1 MKKMKISLAFLALSL
16 IALLSISSVKA
27 TLDIS
32 VNVENPVIDQGET
45 QLITAT
51 TNEPGVGLLIV
62 LQPALGGPWTDF
74 LMTHPELMTLLAS
87 LPPEIQAQLQG
98 LIGDKIVSYKLI
110 GPIPEDA
117 PIQYPLCIP
126 AIFPCEFT
134 GINGEPS
141 TELVGDYKVIFVFLS
156 CVEEED
162 GQVLPDAEP
171 TDAVETTQLPIEVSL
186 IELDFACGR
195 WFVVPEV
202 ALGTIAPILA
212 SMAALPIVK
221 MYKRKHA

>member
-1 MKKMKISLAFLALSL
+1 
-16 IALLSISSVKA
+16 
-27 TLDIS
+27 
-32 VNVENPVIDQGET
+32 
-45 QLITAT
+45 
-51 TNEPGVGLLIV
+51 
-62 LQPALGGPWTDF
+62 
-74 LMTHPELMTLLAS
+74 
-87 LPPEIQAQLQG
+87 
-98 LIGDKIVSYKLI
+98 
-110 GPIPEDA
+110 
-117 PIQYPLCIP
+117 
-126 AIFPCEFT
+126 
-134 GINGEPS
+134 
-141 TELVGDYKVIFVFLS
+141 VGDYKVIFVFLS

-221 MYKRKHA
+221 LYKRKHA